1 MDIVSRKAQDPR
13 LLDAVA
19 RAALGNATCGVSTG
33 PDARIHLVS
42 QNMPEQQRASDVLHN
57 FGMLQLTTSATSL
70 REGDADPV
78 VTCADEQIAADERIA
93 YLVLRDGE
101 EWKRGQLTVVD
112 GVCSLTLTPK
122 SAADY
127 IVLLYRLR
135 GNFVSASL
143 AIRIDRA

>member
-1 MDIVSRKAQDPR
+1 MDIVSHKAQDPR
-13 LLDAVA
+13 LLDVVA

-57 FGMLQLTTSATSL
+57 FGMLQVTASATSQ
-70 REGDADPV
+70 REDDADPV
-78 VTCADEQIAADERIA
+78 VTCADEQIAADERIG
-93 YLVLRDGE
+93 YLILRDGE
-101 EWKRGQLTVVD
+101 EWKRGQLSVVD
-112 GVCSLTLTPK
+112 GACSLVLAPS

-135 GNFVSASL
+135 GNFASASVD
-143 AIRIDRA
+143 IRINRA